1 MRNKAEVERFVAS
14 WVVQNVRGTPGL
26 ASLPVDVDRLAANL
40 TGDARAE
47 GISGADINRVFGD
60 IDDYLTEQCRQTADT
75 PQ

>member
-14 WVVQNVRGTPGL
+14 WLVQNLHGTPSP
-26 ASLPVDVDRLAANL
+26 ATLPVEVDRLAANL

-60 IDDYLTEQCRQTADT
+60 IDDYLTEQCRQTGDAA
-75 PQ
+75 